1 MQIKNILV
9 SSYGDVGISL
19 VQRLFSLNFKPDQL
33 FITILADKHDQ
44 RFLEFSKTYN
54 IKHRVIHN
62 IQDVADIVNATKFDM
77 GICVGGLPF
86 LIPVEILTQLLY
98 GIVNLHS
105 SDPNKYRGRWMSPWA
120 IINND
125 KEYSYTW
132 HYMNHEFDMGNILLQ
147 ESFPIN
153 EDDTAF
159 SLNHNIIVNA
169 LFRLPLVLDLVGEPG
184 IKVTTKGH
192 YYTQSIPHG
201 GMIDSKWSVEYT
213 KRFIRAMYHPP
224 HRSAGVLDHS
234 GKIVEIDNYI
244 DYQEFQKNSKTLC

>member
-1 MQIKNILV
+1 MQLKNILL

-19 VQRLFSLNFKPDQL
+19 VQRLFSLNFKPDQM
-33 FITILADKHDQ
+33 FITILADKHNQ

-54 IKHRVIHN
+54 VKHRIIHS
-62 IQDVADIVNATKFDM
+62 IQDVADTVNTTKFDV

-86 LIPVEILTQLLY
+86 LIPSEILTQLSY

-147 ESFPIN
+147 ESFPIKD
-153 EDDTAF
+153 DDTAF

-169 LFRLPLVLDLVGEPG
+169 LFKLPTVLDLIGKPG
-184 IKVTTKGH
+184 IEVATKGQ
-192 YYTQSIPHG
+192 YYTRSTPHDG
-201 GMIDSKWSVEYT
+201 IINANWGTEYT
-213 KRFIRAMYHPP
+213 KRFIKAMYHPP
-224 HRSAGVLDHS
+224 HRSAIVLDDS
-234 GKIVEIDNYI
+234 GKVVEINNYN
-244 DYQEFQKNSKTLC
+244 DYQEFQKNQG